1 MHGRAQRQTKWTPCS
16 LIISIWILNLPFWS
30 SACLRTWLLHSFLTL
45 KTQWV
50 VFNDAIS
57 QLICSHTSE
66 EELCQ
71 KPSSCDSLGG
81 CFLLLGWAK
90 ARQGYHFMGTFYP
103 QAFHAPGKGENVAG
117 IVLRKSGDSE
127 RRWFLRN
134 GTQLRD
140 WRFFFEKLAISVK
153 TVININLLYQPN
165 LDITFFLLTLKV
177 QE

>member
-1 MHGRAQRQTKWTPCS
+1 MNSELALLIQCMPSYLASSQFSDSEDPVSGFLMTPH
-16 LIISIWILNLPFWS
+16 S
-30 SACLRTWLLHSFLTL
+30 SSVAHH
-45 KTQWV
+45 
-50 VFNDAIS
+50 A
-57 QLICSHTSE
+57 SE
-66 EELCQ
+66 KELCQ
-71 KPSSCDSLGG
+71 KPSGCDSLGG
-81 CFLLLGWAK
+81 CFLHLGWAK

-103 QAFHAPGKGENVAG
+103 QALQAPSKGENVAG

-134 GTQLRD
+134 ETQLRD